1 MLGLPQLQGDLNLVE
16 NLNFILTEKQLGD
29 AIASE
34 NNATFLVTKVTLED
48 SKKVTFGKPTE
59 LISDG
64 FMLP

>member
-59 LISDG
+59 LICDG